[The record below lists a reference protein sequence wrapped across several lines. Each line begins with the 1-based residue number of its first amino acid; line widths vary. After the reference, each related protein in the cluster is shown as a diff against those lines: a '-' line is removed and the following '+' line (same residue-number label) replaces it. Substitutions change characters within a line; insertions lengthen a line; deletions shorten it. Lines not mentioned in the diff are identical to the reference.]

1 MFYTPF
7 KVAYLWIK
15 ETLSRLR
22 QRIVGLFQRMR

>member
-1 MFYTPF
+1 MFYTPL
-7 KVAYLWIK
+7 KDVYRWIK